1 MSKNILIID
10 DDFSLRRVI
19 EKALK
24 NSKTNIKSVSTIS
37 EAWVDIE
44 KNRFD
49 LIICD
54 VVLPDGDG
62 LELVKKVKSKDNSQS
77 FIIISAK
84 NNLLTAIK
92 ANQLDVVD
100 YLPKPL
106 DLNDL
111 TITVDRCLK
120 NQMIKNNEFIIDEKL
135 PIIGTSSVM
144 QSVFK
149 NIAKITKTNY
159 TVLITGESGSGKELV
174 AKVIH
179 DYSSRSNSPFIP
191 INMASLPKNLIESEL
206 FGYEKGSFTGA
217 EKRTFGFFEKANGG
231 TLFLD
236 EIGDMPIDVQ
246 ARLLRV
252 LQFGEFSRVGGR
264 EVIRTDVR
272 IISATN
278 KNLLNSI
285 DQNLFRQDL
294 FYRLNVI
301 NIDLPPLRERED
313 DIVEIAKSFL
323 VKFSNN
329 EKSLDS
335 NGIEFLK
342 NYSWPGNI
350 RELENLFKRV
360 CALSTDRI
368 ITGEILSEF
377 LDKKEIHLNNHNLQ
391 DVSVKSYSSLNVFL
405 QEFLDQLFDTLE
417 NETEIQLFEKFISE
431 VEKQLISKTL
441 KYYSGNQIKSSKLL
455 GINRNT
461 LRTKIQKYKISTK
474 QLRNNVIES

>member
-120 NQMIKNNEFIIDEKL
+120 NQMIKNNEFVIDEKL

-191 INMASLPKNLIESEL
+191 INMASLPKDLIESEL

-217 EKRTFGFFEKANGG
+217 EKRTLGFFEKANGG

-264 EVIRTDVR
+264 EVIRTNVR

-301 NIDLPPLRERED
+301 NIDLPPLRDRGD
-313 DIVEIAKSFL
+313 DIVDIAKNFL
-323 VKFSNN
+323 VNFSNN

-342 NYSWPGNI
+342 NHTWPGNI

-360 CALSTDRI
+360 CALSTERI
-368 ITGEILSEF
+368 ITGDILSEF
-377 LDKKEIHLNNHNLQ
+377 LDKKEIHVNNHKIE
-391 DVSVKSYSSLNVFL
+391 DVSGKSYSSLNVFL

-417 NETEIQLFEKFISE
+417 NESEIQLFDKFISE

-461 LRTKIQKYKISTK
+461 LRSKMQKYKISTK
-474 QLRNNVIES
+474 

>member
-217 EKRTFGFFEKANGG
+217 EKRTLGFFEKANGG

-264 EVIRTDVR
+264 EVIKTNVR

-301 NIDLPPLRERED
+301 NIDLPPLRERGD

-323 VKFSNN
+323 VNFSNN

-342 NYSWPGNI
+342 NYNWPGNI

-360 CALSTDRI
+360 CALSTERI

-377 LDKKEIHLNNHNLQ
+377 LDKKETHLNNHKIQGCN
-391 DVSVKSYSSLNVFL
+391 VKSYSSLNVFL

-461 LRTKIQKYKISTK
+461 LRSKIQKYKITTK
-474 QLRNNVIES
+474 HIKE

>member
-135 PIIGTSSVM
+135 PIIGTSTVM

-217 EKRTFGFFEKANGG
+217 EKRTLGFFEKANGG

-264 EVIRTDVR
+264 EVIKTNVR

-301 NIDLPPLRERED
+301 NIDLPPLRDRGD
-313 DIVEIAKSFL
+313 DIVDIAKNFL
-323 VKFSNN
+323 VNFSNN

-360 CALSTDRI
+360 CALSTERI

-377 LDKKEIHLNNHNLQ
+377 LDKKETHLNNHKIQ
-391 DVSVKSYSSLNVFL
+391 DVNVKSYSSLNVFL

-461 LRTKIQKYKISTK
+461 LRSKIQKYKISTK
-474 QLRNNVIES
+474 YIKE

>member
-24 NSKTNIKSVSTIS
+24 NSKTNLKGVSTIS

-44 KNRFD
+44 KNEFD

-62 LELVKKVKSKDNSQS
+62 LELVKKVKSKNNSQS

-120 NQMIKNNEFIIDEKL
+120 TQLIKDQESIIDEKL

-149 NIAKITKTNY
+149 DIAKITKTNY

-179 DYSSRSNSPFIP
+179 DYSARSHSPFIP
-191 INMASLPKNLIESEL
+191 INMASLPENLIESEL
-206 FGYEKGSFTGA
+206 FGYEKGAFTGA
-217 EKRTFGFFEKANGG
+217 EKRTLGFFEQANGG

-236 EIGDMPIDVQ
+236 EIGDMPIDIQ

-264 EVIRTDVR
+264 EVIKTDVR

-278 KNLLNSI
+278 KNLINSI
-285 DQNLFRQDL
+285 DQNLFREDL
-294 FYRLNVI
+294 YYRLNVI
-301 NIDLPPLRERED
+301 NIDLPPLRDREN
-313 DIVEIAKSFL
+313 DIVDIAKNFL
-323 VKFSNN
+323 GKFSNN
-329 EKSLDS
+329 QKSLDNS
-335 NGIEFLK
+335 ALAFLK
-342 NYSWPGNI
+342 TYSWPGNI
-350 RELENLFKRV
+350 RELENVFKRV
-360 CALSTDRI
+360 CALSTEKLITEEI
-368 ITGEILSEF
+368 ISEFIDKEEVSISQSNINKQNRGVESYRSLNVFVQEF
-377 LDKKEIHLNNHNLQ
+377 LDK
-391 DVSVKSYSSLNVFL
+391 
-405 QEFLDQLFDTLE
+405 LFDSLD
-417 NETEIQLFEKFISE
+417 NETEIQLFEKFISQI
-431 VEKQLISKTL
+431 EKQLILKTL
-441 KYYSGNQIKSSKLL
+441 KYYSGNQMRSSKLL

-461 LRTKIQKYKISTK
+461 LRSKIQKYKISTK
-474 QLRNNVIES
+474 FNKL

>member
-44 KNRFD
+44 KNSFD

-217 EKRTFGFFEKANGG
+217 EKRTLGFFEKANGG

-264 EVIRTDVR
+264 EVIRTNVR

-301 NIDLPPLRERED
+301 NIDLPPLRDRGD
-313 DIVEIAKSFL
+313 DIVDIAKNFL
-323 VKFSNN
+323 VNFSNN

-360 CALSTDRI
+360 CALSTERI

-377 LDKKEIHLNNHNLQ
+377 IDKKEKLLNNHEIQEFN
-391 DVSVKSYSSLNVFL
+391 VKSYSSLNVFL

-441 KYYSGNQIKSSKLL
+441 TYFSGNQIKSSKLL

-461 LRTKIQKYKISTK
+461 LRSKIQKHKISTK
-474 QLRNNVIES
+474 YIKK

>member
-44 KNRFD
+44 KNKYD
-49 LIICD
+49 LIISD

-62 LELVKKVKSKDNSQS
+62 LELVKKVKLKNNSQS

-92 ANQLDVVD
+92 ANQLDVLD

-120 NQMIKNNEFIIDEKL
+120 NQMIENKESIIDEKL

-144 QSVFK
+144 QTVFK

-179 DYSSRSNSPFIP
+179 DYSSRSQSPFIP

-206 FGYEKGSFTGA
+206 FGYEKGAFTGA
-217 EKRTFGFFEKANGG
+217 EKRTLGFFEKANGG

-264 EVIRTDVR
+264 EVIKTDVR

-278 KNLLNSI
+278 KNLLTSI

-301 NIDLPPLRERED
+301 NIDLPPLRDREN
-313 DIVEIAKSFL
+313 DIIDISKIFL
-323 VKFSNN
+323 ANFSDNN
-329 EKSLDS
+329 KSLDNS
-335 NGIEFLK
+335 ALEFLK
-342 NYSWPGNI
+342 NYNWPGNI

-360 CALSTDRI
+360 CALSTERL
-368 ITGEILSEF
+368 ITGEILSELLDKEEMSVLENNPKLENLNLKSYRSLNIFLQDF
-377 LDKKEIHLNNHNLQ
+377 LDK
-391 DVSVKSYSSLNVFL
+391 
-405 QEFLDQLFDTLE
+405 LFDTLD
-417 NETEIQLFEKFISE
+417 NETEIQLFEKFISQI
-431 VEKQLISKTL
+431 EKQLISKTL

-461 LRTKIQKYKISTK
+461 LRSKVQKYKISTK
-474 QLRNNVIES
+474 FTKQ

>member
-120 NQMIKNNEFIIDEKL
+120 NQMIKSNEFIIDEKL

-191 INMASLPKNLIESEL
+191 INMASLPKDLIESEL

-217 EKRTFGFFEKANGG
+217 EKRTLGFFEKANGG

-264 EVIRTDVR
+264 EVIRTNVR

-301 NIDLPPLRERED
+301 NIDLPPLRDRGD
-313 DIVEIAKSFL
+313 DIVDIAKNFL
-323 VKFSNN
+323 VNFSNN

-342 NYSWPGNI
+342 NHTWPGNI

-360 CALSTDRI
+360 CALSTERI
-368 ITGEILSEF
+368 ITGDILSEF
-377 LDKKEIHLNNHNLQ
+377 LDKKEINVNNHKIQ
-391 DVSVKSYSSLNVFL
+391 DVSGKSYSSLNVFL

-417 NETEIQLFEKFISE
+417 NESEIQLFDKFISE

-461 LRTKIQKYKISTK
+461 LRSKMQKYKISTK
-474 QLRNNVIES
+474 

>member
-1 MSKNILIID
+1 MNKNILIID

-44 KNRFD
+44 KNKFD

-62 LELVKKVKSKDNSQS
+62 LELVKKVKSKDSSQS

-120 NQMIKNNEFIIDEKL
+120 NQMIKDNELIVDEKL
-135 PIIGTSSVM
+135 PIIGTSNVM
-144 QSVFK
+144 QTVFK
-149 NIAKITKTNY
+149 KIAKITKTNY

-179 DYSSRSNSPFIP
+179 EYSSRSNSPFIP

-206 FGYEKGSFTGA
+206 FGYEKGAFTGA
-217 EKRTFGFFEKANGG
+217 EKRTLGFFEKANGG

-252 LQFGEFSRVGGR
+252 LQLGEISRVGGR
-264 EVIRTDVR
+264 EVIKTDVR

-294 FYRLNVI
+294 YYRLNVI
-301 NIDLPPLRERED
+301 NIDLPPLRERGN
-313 DIVEIAKSFL
+313 DIVDIAKNFL
-323 VKFSNN
+323 VNFSNN
-329 EKSLDS
+329 IKSLDNS
-335 NGIEFLK
+335 AVEFLK
-342 NYSWPGNI
+342 NHSWPGNI

-360 CALSTDRI
+360 CALSSEKI
-368 ITGEILSEF
+368 VTGEILSEF
-377 LDKKEIHLNNHNLQ
+377 LDKQEKIILENNFKLEDNN
-391 DVSVKSYSSLNVFL
+391 VKSYRSLNVFL
-405 QEFLDQLFDTLE
+405 EEFLDKLFNTLE
-417 NETEIQLFEKFISE
+417 NETDIQLFEKFISE
-431 VEKQLISKTL
+431 VEKQLITKTL
-441 KYYSGNQIKSSKLL
+441 NYHSGNQIKSSKLL

-461 LRTKIQKYKISTK
+461 LRSKIQKYNLTTKSTK
-474 QLRNNVIES
+474 Q

>member
-44 KNRFD
+44 KNSFD

-120 NQMIKNNEFIIDEKL
+120 NQMIKNNEFVIDEKL

-191 INMASLPKNLIESEL
+191 INMASLPKDLIESEL

-217 EKRTFGFFEKANGG
+217 EKRTLGFFEKANGG

-264 EVIRTDVR
+264 EVIRTNVR

-301 NIDLPPLRERED
+301 NIDLPPLRDRGD
-313 DIVEIAKSFL
+313 DIIDIAKNFL
-323 VKFSNN
+323 VNFSNN
-329 EKSLDS
+329 EKSLDG

-360 CALSTDRI
+360 CTLSTERM
-368 ITGEILSEF
+368 ITGEILSEL
-377 LDKKEIHLNNHNLQ
+377 LDKKERHVNNRKIQ
-391 DVSVKSYSSLNVFL
+391 DVRGKSYSSLNVFL

-417 NETEIQLFEKFISE
+417 NESEIQLFDKFISE

-461 LRTKIQKYKISTK
+461 LRSKMQKYKISTK
-474 QLRNNVIES
+474 LIKE

>member
-24 NSKTNIKSVSTIS
+24 NSKTNINGVSTIS

-44 KNRFD
+44 KNKYD

-62 LELVKKVKSKDNSQS
+62 LELVKKVKLKDNSQS

-120 NQMIKNNEFIIDEKL
+120 NQMIIHNELIIDEKL

-179 DYSSRSNSPFIP
+179 DYSSRSHSPFIP
-191 INMASLPKNLIESEL
+191 INMASLPKDLIESEL
-206 FGYEKGSFTGA
+206 FGYEKGAFTGA
-217 EKRTFGFFEKANGG
+217 EKRTLGFFEKANGG

-264 EVIRTDVR
+264 EVIKTNVR

-294 FYRLNVI
+294 YYRLNVI
-301 NIDLPPLRERED
+301 NIDLPPLREREN
-313 DIVEIAKSFL
+313 DIIDIAKNFL
-323 VKFSNN
+323 ASFSNN
-329 EKSLDS
+329 DKSLD
-335 NGIEFLK
+335 NGALEFLK
-342 NYSWPGNI
+342 NHNWPGNI

-360 CALSTDRI
+360 CALSIEKI
-368 ITGEILSEF
+368 ITPEILLEY
-377 LDKKEIHLNNHNLQ
+377 LDKQEKPISDENYKLEDSN
-391 DVSVKSYSSLNVFL
+391 VKSYRSLNVFL
-405 QEFLDQLFDTLE
+405 QEFLDKLFETLD
-417 NETEIQLFEKFISE
+417 NETEIQLFDKFISE
-431 VEKQLISKTL
+431 IEKQLISKTL
-441 KYYSGNQIKSSKLL
+441 QYYLGNQIKSSKLL

-461 LRTKIQKYKISTK
+461 LRSKIQKYKISTK
-474 QLRNNVIES
+474 FAKQ

>member
-120 NQMIKNNEFIIDEKL
+120 NQMIKSNEFIIDEKL

-191 INMASLPKNLIESEL
+191 INMASLPKDLIESEL

-217 EKRTFGFFEKANGG
+217 EKRTLGFFEKANGG

-264 EVIRTDVR
+264 EVIRTNVR

-301 NIDLPPLRERED
+301 NIDLPPLRDRGD
-313 DIVEIAKSFL
+313 DIVDIAKNFL
-323 VKFSNN
+323 VNFSNN

-342 NYSWPGNI
+342 NHTWPGNI

-360 CALSTDRI
+360 CALSTERI
-368 ITGEILSEF
+368 ITGDILSEF
-377 LDKKEIHLNNHNLQ
+377 LDKKEIHVNSHKIQ
-391 DVSVKSYSSLNVFL
+391 DVSGKSYSSLNVFL

-417 NETEIQLFEKFISE
+417 NESEIQLFDKFISE

-461 LRTKIQKYKISTK
+461 LRSKMQKYKISTK
-474 QLRNNVIES
+474 

>member
-120 NQMIKNNEFIIDEKL
+120 NQMIKSNEFIIDEKL
-135 PIIGTSSVM
+135 PIIGTSPVM

-191 INMASLPKNLIESEL
+191 INMASLPKDLIESEL

-217 EKRTFGFFEKANGG
+217 EKRTLGFFEKANGG

-264 EVIRTDVR
+264 EVIRTNVR

-301 NIDLPPLRERED
+301 NIDLPPLRDRGD
-313 DIVEIAKSFL
+313 DIVDIAKNFL
-323 VKFSNN
+323 VNFSNN

-342 NYSWPGNI
+342 NHTWPGNI

-360 CALSTDRI
+360 CALSTERI
-368 ITGEILSEF
+368 ITGDILSEF
-377 LDKKEIHLNNHNLQ
+377 LDKKEIHVNNHKIQ
-391 DVSVKSYSSLNVFL
+391 DVSGKSYSSLNVFL

-417 NETEIQLFEKFISE
+417 NESEIQLFDKFISE

-461 LRTKIQKYKISTK
+461 LRSKMQKYKISTK
-474 QLRNNVIES
+474 

>member
-135 PIIGTSSVM
+135 PIIGTSTVM

-191 INMASLPKNLIESEL
+191 INMASLPKDLIESEL

-217 EKRTFGFFEKANGG
+217 EKRTLGFFEKANGG

-301 NIDLPPLRERED
+301 NIDLPPLRDRGD
-313 DIVEIAKSFL
+313 DIVDIAKNFL
-323 VKFSNN
+323 VNFSNN

-360 CALSTDRI
+360 CALSTERI

-377 LDKKEIHLNNHNLQ
+377 IDKKETLLNNHEIQELN
-391 DVSVKSYSSLNVFL
+391 VKSYSSLNVFL

-441 KYYSGNQIKSSKLL
+441 TYFSGNQIKSSKLL

-461 LRTKIQKYKISTK
+461 LRSKIQKHKISTK
-474 QLRNNVIES
+474 YIKK

>member
-120 NQMIKNNEFIIDEKL
+120 NQMIKSNEFIIDEKL

-191 INMASLPKNLIESEL
+191 INMASLPKDLIESEL

-217 EKRTFGFFEKANGG
+217 EKRTLGFFEKANGG

-264 EVIRTDVR
+264 EVIKTDVR

-301 NIDLPPLRERED
+301 NVDLPPLRERGN
-313 DIVEIAKSFL
+313 DIVDIAKSFL
-323 VKFSNN
+323 VNFSNN

-360 CALSTDRI
+360 CALSTERI

-377 LDKKEIHLNNHNLQ
+377 IDKKETLLNNHEIQELN
-391 DVSVKSYSSLNVFL
+391 VKSYSSLNVFL

-461 LRTKIQKYKISTK
+461 LRSKIQKYKITTK
-474 QLRNNVIES
+474 HIKE

>member
-44 KNRFD
+44 KNKFD

-62 LELVKKVKSKDNSQS
+62 LELVKKVKSKNNSQS

-84 NNLLTAIK
+84 NNLITAIK

-120 NQMIKNNEFIIDEKL
+120 TQMIKNKESIIDEKL

-149 NIAKITKTNY
+149 DIAKITKTNY

-179 DYSSRSNSPFIP
+179 DYSPRSHSPFIP
-191 INMASLPKNLIESEL
+191 INMASLPENLIESEL
-206 FGYEKGSFTGA
+206 FGYEKGAFTGA
-217 EKRTFGFFEKANGG
+217 EKRTLGFFENANGG

-236 EIGDMPIDVQ
+236 EIGDMPIDIQ

-264 EVIRTDVR
+264 EVIKTNVR

-278 KNLLNSI
+278 KNLINSI

-294 FYRLNVI
+294 YYRLNVI
-301 NIDLPPLRERED
+301 NIDLPPLRDREN
-313 DIVEIAKSFL
+313 DIIDIAKNFL
-323 VKFSNN
+323 GKFSNN
-329 EKSLDS
+329 DKSLDNS
-335 NGIEFLK
+335 ALIFLK

-360 CALSTDRI
+360 CALSTEKVITEEI
-368 ITGEILSEF
+368 ISEF
-377 LDKKEIHLNNHNLQ
+377 IDKEETSISNNLNIKNT
-391 DVSVKSYSSLNVFL
+391 SIESYRSLNVFL
-405 QEFLDQLFDTLE
+405 QEFLDKLFDSLDNETDIQLFD
-417 NETEIQLFEKFISE
+417 KFISE
-431 VEKQLISKTL
+431 IEKQLISKTL

-461 LRTKIQKYKISTK
+461 LRSKIQKYKLSTK
-474 QLRNNVIES
+474 FSKL

>member
-120 NQMIKNNEFIIDEKL
+120 NQMIKSNEFIIDEKL

-179 DYSSRSNSPFIP
+179 DYSPRSNSPFIP

-217 EKRTFGFFEKANGG
+217 EKRTLGFFEKANGG

-236 EIGDMPIDVQ
+236 EIGDMPMDVQ

-252 LQFGEFSRVGGR
+252 LQFGEFLRVGGR
-264 EVIRTDVR
+264 EVIKTNVR

-294 FYRLNVI
+294 YYRLNVI
-301 NIDLPPLRERED
+301 NIDLPPLREREN
-313 DIVEIAKSFL
+313 DIIDISKNFL
-323 VKFSNN
+323 VNFSNN
-329 EKSLDS
+329 EKSLDAS
-335 NGIEFLK
+335 AFEFLK

-360 CALSTDRI
+360 CALSTERI
-368 ITGEILSEF
+368 ITGDILSEF
-377 LDKKEIHLNNHNLQ
+377 LDKKEIHVNNHKIQ
-391 DVSVKSYSSLNVFL
+391 DVSEKSYSSLNAFL

-417 NETEIQLFEKFISE
+417 NESEIQLFDKFISE

-461 LRTKIQKYKISTK
+461 LRSKMQKYKISTK
-474 QLRNNVIES
+474 

>member
-217 EKRTFGFFEKANGG
+217 EKRTLGFFEKANGG

-264 EVIRTDVR
+264 EVIKTNVR

-313 DIVEIAKSFL
+313 DIVDIAKNFL
-323 VKFSNN
+323 VNFSNN

-360 CALSTDRI
+360 CALSTERI

-377 LDKKEIHLNNHNLQ
+377 LDKKETHLNNHNLQ

-461 LRTKIQKYKISTK
+461 LRSKIQKYKISTK
-474 QLRNNVIES
+474 FIKE

>member
-1 MSKNILIID
+1 MEKNILIID

-24 NSKTNIKSVSTIS
+24 TSKTNITCVSSIS
-37 EAWVDIE
+37 EAWVRIE
-44 KNRFD
+44 KFKFD

-62 LELVKKVKSKDNSQS
+62 LELVKKVKLKNSSQL

-92 ANQLDVVD
+92 ADQLDVFE

-111 TITVDRCLK
+111 TITVDRSLK
-120 NQMIKNNEFIIDEKL
+120 HKQIQKDEFIIDDKL
-135 PIIGTSSVM
+135 PIIGTSTVM
-144 QSVFK
+144 QQVFK

-179 DYSSRSNSPFIP
+179 DYSPRSSHPFVA

-206 FGYEKGSFTGA
+206 FGYEKGAFTGA
-217 EKRTFGFFEKANGG
+217 EKRTIGFFERANGG

-252 LQFGEFSRVGGR
+252 LQFGEFLRVGGR
-264 EVIRTDVR
+264 DVIKTDVR

-285 DQNLFRQDL
+285 DQNLFREDL
-294 FYRLNVI
+294 YYRLNVI
-301 NIDLPPLRERED
+301 NIDIPPLRERED
-313 DIVEIAKSFL
+313 DIIDLAKHFL
-323 VKFSNN
+323 FKFSNN
-329 EKSLDS
+329 QKNLDQS
-335 NGIEFLK
+335 AIDYIK
-342 NYSWPGNI
+342 NYNWPGNV
-350 RELENLFKRV
+350 RELENIFKRV
-360 CALSTDRI
+360 CALSSERI
-368 ITGEILSEF
+368 ISKDNLIEFFDNIEKRTTEKIKDNLDYSVASYNSLNAFFDIF
-377 LDKKEIHLNNHNLQ
+377 LDK
-391 DVSVKSYSSLNVFL
+391 
-405 QEFLDQLFDTLE
+405 
-417 NETEIQLFEKFISE
+417 LFETLDNESKIE
-431 VEKQLISKTL
+431 LYDNIICQVEKQLISKTL
-441 KYYSGNQIKSSKLL
+441 VYFSGNQIKSAELL

-461 LRTKIQKYKISTK
+461 LRSKIKKYKIKNKTGT
-474 QLRNNVIES
+474 I

>member
-120 NQMIKNNEFIIDEKL
+120 NQMIKSNEFIIDEKL

-191 INMASLPKNLIESEL
+191 INMASLPKDLIESEL

-217 EKRTFGFFEKANGG
+217 EKRTLGFFEKANGG

-264 EVIRTDVR
+264 EVIRTNVR

-301 NIDLPPLRERED
+301 NIDLPPLRDRGD
-313 DIVEIAKSFL
+313 DIVDIAKNFL
-323 VKFSNN
+323 VNFSNN

-342 NYSWPGNI
+342 NHTWPGNI

-360 CALSTDRI
+360 CALSTERI
-368 ITGEILSEF
+368 ITGDILSEF
-377 LDKKEIHLNNHNLQ
+377 LDKKEIHVKNHKIE
-391 DVSVKSYSSLNVFL
+391 DVSGKSYSSLNVFL

-417 NETEIQLFEKFISE
+417 NESEIQLFDKFISE

-461 LRTKIQKYKISTK
+461 LRSKMQKYKISTK
-474 QLRNNVIES
+474 

>member
-1 MSKNILIID
+1 MNKNILIID
-10 DDFSLRRVI
+10 DDFSLRRVM

-120 NQMIKNNEFIIDEKL
+120 NQMIKSKEFVIDEKL

-191 INMASLPKNLIESEL
+191 INMASLPKDLIESEL

-264 EVIRTDVR
+264 EVIRTNVR

-301 NIDLPPLRERED
+301 NIDLPPLRDRGD
-313 DIVEIAKSFL
+313 DIVDIAKNFL
-323 VKFSNN
+323 VNFSNN

-342 NYSWPGNI
+342 NHSWPGNI

-360 CALSTDRI
+360 CALSTERI

-377 LDKKEIHLNNHNLQ
+377 LDKKETHINNHKVQ
-391 DVSVKSYSSLNVFL
+391 DVSEKSYSSLNVFL

-417 NETEIQLFEKFISE
+417 NESEIQLFEKFISE

-461 LRTKIQKYKISTK
+461 LRSKMQKYKIATK
-474 QLRNNVIES
+474 

>member
-191 INMASLPKNLIESEL
+191 INMASLPKDLIESEL

-217 EKRTFGFFEKANGG
+217 EKRTLGFFEKANGG

-264 EVIRTDVR
+264 EVIRTNVR

-301 NIDLPPLRERED
+301 NIDLPPLRDRGD
-313 DIVEIAKSFL
+313 DIVDIAKNFL
-323 VKFSNN
+323 VNFSNN

-360 CALSTDRI
+360 CALSTERI

-377 LDKKEIHLNNHNLQ
+377 LDKKETHLNNHKLQ

-455 GINRNT
+455 
-461 LRTKIQKYKISTK
+461 
-474 QLRNNVIES
+474 V

>member
-24 NSKTNIKSVSTIS
+24 NSKTNIKGVSTIS

-44 KNRFD
+44 KNEFD

-62 LELVKKVKSKDNSQS
+62 LELVKKVKLKNNSQS

-92 ANQLDVVD
+92 ANQLDVAD

-120 NQMIKNNEFIIDEKL
+120 TQIIKDQESIIDEKL

-149 NIAKITKTNY
+149 DIAKITKTNY

-179 DYSSRSNSPFIP
+179 DYSSRSHSPFIP
-191 INMASLPKNLIESEL
+191 INMASLPENLIESEL
-206 FGYEKGSFTGA
+206 FGYERGAFTGA
-217 EKRTFGFFEKANGG
+217 EKRTLGFFEKANGG

-236 EIGDMPIDVQ
+236 EIGDMPIDIQ

-264 EVIRTDVR
+264 EVIKTNVR

-278 KNLLNSI
+278 KNLINSI
-285 DQNLFRQDL
+285 DQNLFREDL
-294 FYRLNVI
+294 YYRLNVI
-301 NIDLPPLRERED
+301 NIDLPPLRDREN
-313 DIVEIAKSFL
+313 DIVDIAKNFL
-323 VKFSNN
+323 GKFSNN
-329 EKSLDS
+329 QKSLDNS
-335 NGIEFLK
+335 ALAFLK
-342 NYSWPGNI
+342 TYSWPGNI
-350 RELENLFKRV
+350 RELENVFKRV
-360 CALSTDRI
+360 CALSTEKLITEEI
-368 ITGEILSEF
+368 ISEFIDKEEVSISQSNINKQNRGVESYRSLNVFVQEF
-377 LDKKEIHLNNHNLQ
+377 LDK
-391 DVSVKSYSSLNVFL
+391 
-405 QEFLDQLFDTLE
+405 LFDSLD
-417 NETEIQLFEKFISE
+417 NETEIQLFEKFISQI
-431 VEKQLISKTL
+431 EKQLILKTL
-441 KYYSGNQIKSSKLL
+441 KYYSGNQMRSSKLL

-461 LRTKIQKYKISTK
+461 LRSKIQKYKISTK
-474 QLRNNVIES
+474 FNKL

>member
-10 DDFSLRRVI
+10 DDFSLRRVM

-44 KNRFD
+44 KNKFD

-62 LELVKKVKSKDNSQS
+62 LELVKKVKSKNNSQS

-120 NQMIKNNEFIIDEKL
+120 SQMIKNNELIIDEKL

-179 DYSSRSNSPFIP
+179 DYSSRSHSPFIP
-191 INMASLPKNLIESEL
+191 INMASLPENLIESEL
-206 FGYEKGSFTGA
+206 FGYEKGAFTGA
-217 EKRTFGFFEKANGG
+217 ENRTLGFFEKANGG

-264 EVIRTDVR
+264 EVIKTNVR

-294 FYRLNVI
+294 YYRLNVI
-301 NIDLPPLRERED
+301 NIDLPPLREREN
-313 DIVEIAKSFL
+313 DIIDIAKKFL
-323 VKFSNN
+323 VTFSENSKTMDN
-329 EKSLDS
+329 SAL
-335 NGIEFLK
+335 EFLK
-342 NYSWPGNI
+342 GYNWPGNI

-360 CALSTDRI
+360 CALSTEKI
-368 ITGEILSEF
+368 ITGEILSEL
-377 LDKKEIHLNNHNLQ
+377 LDKKEISIVEKDHKIEDTN
-391 DVSVKSYSSLNVFL
+391 VKSYSSLNLFL
-405 QEFLDQLFDTLE
+405 QEFLDKLFDTLD

-431 VEKQLISKTL
+431 IEKQLITKTL
-441 KYYSGNQIKSSKLL
+441 KYYSGNQIRSSKLL

-461 LRTKIQKYKISTK
+461 LRSKIQKYKITK
-474 QLRNNVIES
+474 KFNK

>member
-10 DDFSLRRVI
+10 DDFSLRRVM

-24 NSKTNIKSVSTIS
+24 NSKTNVKCVSTIS

-62 LELVKKVKSKDNSQS
+62 LELVKKVKSKNSSQS

-120 NQMIKNNEFIIDEKL
+120 NQIIKNNELIIDEKL

-179 DYSSRSNSPFIP
+179 DYSSRSNSLFIP

-206 FGYEKGSFTGA
+206 FGYEKGAFTGA
-217 EKRTFGFFEKANGG
+217 EKRTLGFFEKANGG

-264 EVIRTDVR
+264 EVIKTNVR

-294 FYRLNVI
+294 YYRLNVI
-301 NIDLPPLRERED
+301 NIDLPPLREREN
-313 DIVEIAKSFL
+313 DIIDIAKNFL
-323 VKFSNN
+323 VNFSNN
-329 EKSLDS
+329 DKSLDA
-335 NGIEFLK
+335 NAVEFLK
-342 NYSWPGNI
+342 SYNWPGNI

-360 CALSTDRI
+360 CALSTEKI
-368 ITGEILSEF
+368 ITGDILSEL
-377 LDKKEIHLNNHNLQ
+377 LDRQETPNISHDYNVKNI
-391 DVSVKSYSSLNVFL
+391 DVKSYSSLNVFL
-405 QEFLDQLFDTLE
+405 QEFLDKLFDTLD

-431 VEKQLISKTL
+431 IEKQLISKTL
-441 KYYSGNQIKSSKLL
+441 RYYSGNQIKSSKLL

-461 LRTKIQKYKISTK
+461 LRSKIQKYKISTK
-474 QLRNNVIES
+474 FTKQ